1 MTPHR
6 DRKVSAPRTYIHSAL
21 GIALFL
27 ALLGVPPHTTQAAPL
42 CVNTTGAGGCFTS
55 IQAAVTAAASGD
67 IITVAAGLYTEAV
80 TIPSGKTLTLRG
92 AQSGVDAR
100 TRSIPPNVATESI
113 VTTNPTNSVIF
124 SVQANDVEIDGFTMQ
139 GPTSGAAVNS
149 APTITNIRVLNNIT
163 YNLPTGFQIRA
174 LGPAQ
179 TIVRRNWSDRGSA
192 GTMAAFFTN
201 NLTNALVEE
210 NLVTTP

>member
-1 MTPHR
+1 MADDRGPITNNRHDTLTPWPAALEWAR
-6 DRKVSAPRTYIHSAL
+6 LAVSESEVLMRFHLRPRRALAGLCPGLFRSAIGL
-21 GIALFL
+21 TLVL
-27 ALLGVPPHTTQAAPL
+27 ALLGVPPRTTQAAPL

-92 AQSGVDAR
+92 AQAGVDAR

-163 YNLPTGFQIRA
+163 YNLPTGFQ
-174 LGPAQ
+174 
-179 TIVRRNWSDRGSA
+179 
-192 GTMAAFFTN
+192 
-201 NLTNALVEE
+201 
-210 NLVTTP
+210 